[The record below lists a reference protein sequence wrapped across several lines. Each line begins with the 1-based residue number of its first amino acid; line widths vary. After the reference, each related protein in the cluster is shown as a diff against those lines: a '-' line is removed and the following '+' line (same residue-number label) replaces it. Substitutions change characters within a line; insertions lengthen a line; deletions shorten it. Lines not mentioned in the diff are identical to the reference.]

1 MLQSPILAIMRGKAL
16 AGFVEQAG
24 NAAGQAARTVIC
36 SGGGLLLDNMP
47 AFGPA
52 GKAARELARGIHGGL
67 CGVPT
72 PPELGEPT
80 FPPPPFTGGQCP
92 GVLYAVRYTVTEINR
107 FGQTTTYQPPQ
118 SPLNLTGPI
127 TGISVQGPKT
137 VGGRPAFT
145 SVVIAANPSA
155 TPNTDNTANS
165 GFTAAAITNIVRANG
180 QPDTCGNPPGP
191 PPIPPP
197 PAPPVPTP
205 PDIDLPV
212 TPPGGGPDVDYTF
225 SPRIGPI
232 FIGVG
237 GGLIVPVNVRINGP
251 NININAPI
259 SIPVNISLPDFN
271 ISFPGGGG
279 GGGQPDD
286 PSAPVV
292 PGPPPRPV
300 PGPPY
305 VVCCDAPIIP
315 GPEVPITDDEPIAP
329 ENKGRRLVGLL
340 VRSTLAAGAGNLTV
354 VGQGGGAQNLFLPR
368 LSNVYFEVRA
378 QNLSGVPRVGSTTA
392 IPVQVLS
399 QYVAAPEDV
408 TVISWRIVNEANVS
422 ATVTPLYVPTNRT

>member
-1 MLQSPILAIMRGKAL
+1 
-16 AGFVEQAG
+16 
-24 NAAGQAARTVIC
+24 
-36 SGGGLLLDNMP
+36 
-47 AFGPA
+47 
-52 GKAARELARGIHGGL
+52 
-67 CGVPT
+67 
-72 PPELGEPT
+72 
-80 FPPPPFTGGQCP
+80 
-92 GVLYAVRYTVTEINR
+92 
-107 FGQTTTYQPPQ
+107 
-118 SPLNLTGPI
+118 
-127 TGISVQGPKT
+127 
-137 VGGRPAFT
+137 
-145 SVVIAANPSA
+145 
-155 TPNTDNTANS
+155 
-165 GFTAAAITNIVRANG
+165 
-180 QPDTCGNPPGP
+180 
-191 PPIPPP
+191 
-197 PAPPVPTP
+197 
-205 PDIDLPV
+205 LPV